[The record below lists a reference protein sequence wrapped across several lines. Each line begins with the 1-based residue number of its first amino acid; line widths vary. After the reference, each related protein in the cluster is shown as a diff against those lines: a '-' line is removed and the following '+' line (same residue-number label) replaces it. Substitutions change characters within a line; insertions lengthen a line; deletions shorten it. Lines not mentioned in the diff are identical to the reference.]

1 MGKKISDI
9 TARALALDTLIE
21 HETAAGLSG
30 KATLTDLKTLITEGV
45 DPSTLEG
52 RVTAAEN
59 DIDALQA
66 VDTAYDGRLDAL
78 EAADITLDGRLDT
91 AESDINTLESAD
103 TALDGRLDVLEAALA
118 VYTKPTLATFATSVQ
133 SPTASDNSFG
143 ILLSETPAGTGANN
157 VRSVYK
163 AIPGGANWTAI
174 AKFGRGWI
182 TRDFVSG
189 GLVLRE
195 SGTAK
200 IIAAKIGGAATQEVG
215 VDKWTNATTFSASY
229 ANWGDLHAMEW
240 IKLVVDAA
248 NYTWY
253 VSSDGHAW
261 AQILAATAKN
271 NFFTTAADQ
280 IGFYLN
286 TNVSAGALLQ
296 CQLAV
301 LHYAES

>member
-1 MGKKISDI
+1 MGKKISELSVG
-9 TARALALDTLIE
+9 ALALDTLIE
-21 HETAAGLSG
+21 HESAAGVSG
-30 KATLTDLKTLITEGV
+30 KATLTDLKTLVTEGV

-52 RVTAAEN
+52 RVTTAEN
-59 DIDALQA
+59 DI
-66 VDTAYDGRLDAL
+66 TAL
-78 EAADITLDGRLDT
+78 EAADV
-91 AESDINTLESAD
+91 
-103 TALDGRLDVLEAALA
+103 ALDGRLDVVEPAITTLDSRLDTAEPEIDTLQAQVATLNTQWLL
-118 VYTKPTLATFATSVQ
+118 TKPTLATFSTSVQ
-133 SPTASDNSFG
+133 APTATDNSFG

-189 GLVLRE
+189 GLALRE

-200 IIAAKIGGAATQEVG
+200 IIAAKIGGPAAQEVG
-215 VDKWTNATTFSASY
+215 VDKWTNATTFSAGY
-229 ANWGDLHAMEW
+229 QNWGDLHAMEW
-240 IKLVVDAA
+240 IKLVVDAT

-301 LHYAES
+301 LHYVES

>member
-1 MGKKISDI
+1 MGKKISEL
-9 TARALALDTLIE
+9 TSRALALDTLIE
-21 HETAAGLSG
+21 HETAGGLSG

-66 VDTAYDGRLDAL
+66 VDVSLDS
-78 EAADITLDGRLDT
+78 RLDT
-91 AESDINTLESAD
+91 AEPTIASHTSSIATLTSAD
-103 TALDGRLDVLEAALA
+103 TTLGNRITALEGAGA
-118 VYTKPTLATFATSVQ
+118 VFIKPTLATFATSVQ